1 LSKKKVKPVERSE
14 EVRPGTLLETD
25 EDIRQA
31 LLAKAGAAAATPR
44 QGTLPETEEDVRQAL
59 LAKQAGA
66 AAKPSSPVSTAS
78 PYRPTLRA
86 PVALLTVLDDGKNDG
101 EVLRLR
107 TDRFVIGRSEGDFL
121 IPHDSLISARH
132 LEITLHRAGEPYRWV
147 LTDLKTT
154 NGLFIRCSR
163 IALVDQ
169 AEFLVGKGRYRF
181 EAPGGGLPNTLDYPG
196 ADVQRGAT
204 NALGTDAAALLH
216 PALIELLG
224 EKMLSRLPLA
234 KPEYWIGS
242 HPACSIC
249 RVGDPFVEPQHVRL
263 RRDAN
268 GAWLAQNN
276 KAANGLW
283 LRVPQVTVT
292 DSCSFQIGEQRF
304 RLKVG
309 G

>member
-1 LSKKKVKPVERSE
+1 VKPVERPE

-31 LLAKAGAAAATPR
+31 LLAKQPGTAAPKR
-44 QGTLPETEEDVRQAL
+44 SGTLPETDEDIRQAL
-59 LAKQAGA
+59 LAKPAGA
-66 AAKPSSPVSTAS
+66 AAPKPSSPAAGANLF
-78 PYRPTLRA
+78 RPTLRA

-107 TDRFVIGRSEGDFL
+107 TDRFVIGRAEGDFL

-132 LEITLHRAGEPYRWV
+132 LEINRHRTGEQYRWV
-147 LTDLKTT
+147 ITDLKST
-154 NGLFIRCSR
+154 NGLFVRCSR

-181 EAPGGGLPNTLDYPG
+181 EPPGGGLPNTLDDPG
-196 ADVQRGAT
+196 AEVQRGST
-204 NALGTDAAALLH
+204 NALGTDVAALLH

-263 RRDAN
+263 RREAN
-268 GAWLAQNN
+268 GAWHAQNN
-276 KAANGLW
+276 KSPNGLW
-283 LRVPQVTVT
+283 LRVPQVTVA
-292 DSCSFQIGEQRF
+292 DSCAFQIGEQRF